1 MSMLTTCLRRSGS
14 GRASRQ
20 IRWFSPVASIS
31 LVGVVACLALGG
43 CSEQSDE
50 ETRGGGYVE
59 PAKGEPANEA
69 GTDGGAPGAKS
80 ALGKAK
86 ERAERLVNE
95 DIAEY
100 NQKIEDAADGKIP

>member
-1 MSMLTTCLRRSGS
+1 MLATCLRRSGS

-59 PAKGEPANEA
+59 PANEA
-69 GTDGGAPGAKS
+69 GTDGGAPRAKS